1 MAINLLSATIVKNAK
16 LKADGK
22 PEKYPDG
29 GGLFLHVEMRK
40 SGSVAKSW
48 LMRVY
53 YRSHPGA
60 EPEEVRFSVGMWPK
74 VSLDDARVARD
85 EALKRAERHI
95 HPNPRKAK
103 AKATLPSGVAENTLE
118 ALAREWIDREQ
129 RLKQWVP
136 KTYKVN
142 LARFESYVFPYIG
155 HIPFEDV
162 TADDISDCIE
172 RLVARGKNES
182 ANRTLTLCIQ
192 VYQYAIAFDKTERN
206 PAARAKGRGLIQAI
220 APKHR
225 PAILDPK
232 LFGIFLRDI
241 YSYQGHFSVQMALR
255 FAPLVFVRASEL
267 RTARWADIDFDRKL
281 WTFSKSKI
289 RAGEK
294 TPFDVLTVPLSR
306 QAIAILNE
314 LKPLTGDRE
323 YVFEGRFRGRPL
335 SDNTFNPAFRRLGY
349 SNTDVVFH
357 GFRATAR
364 TLLAEHLSVEPELIE
379 RQLSHTSP
387 EKLGRAYDRA
397 IFLPQRIEMMQKW
410 ADYLDNLRTG
420 RP

>member
-1 MAINLLSATIVKNAK
+1 MATKLLNETKIKNAK
-16 LKADGK
+16 FDEPGESNLR
-22 PEKYPDG
+22 PDG
-29 GGLFLHVEMRK
+29 EGLFLHIEKRK
-40 SGSVAKSW
+40 DGNVVKTW

-53 YRSHPGA
+53 YRPFKGA
-60 EPEEVRFSVGMWPK
+60 ELKEVRFSLGKWPGTTLTK
-74 VSLDDARVARD
+74 AREERDA
-85 EALKRAERHI
+85 ALKRAAEYL
-95 HPNPRKAK
+95 HPNPRKQK
-103 AKATLPSGVAENTLE
+103 KATLPSGGAENTFE

-142 LARFESYVFPYIG
+142 LARFVSYIFPYIG
-155 HIPFEDV
+155 QIPFEDV
-162 TADDISDCIE
+162 TADDISECIE
-172 RLVARGKNES
+172 RLVRRGKNES
-182 ANRTLTLCIQ
+182 ANRTLTLCNQ
-192 VYQYAIAFDKTERN
+192 VYQYALAFDKTERN
-206 PAARAKGRGLIQAI
+206 PAARAKGRGLVQAI

-225 PAILDPK
+225 PAIIDPV
-232 LFGIFLRDI
+232 LFSTFLRDI

-255 FAPLVFVRASEL
+255 FAPLVFVRANEL
-267 RTARWADIDFDRKL
+267 RMARWADIDLDKKL

-289 RAGEK
+289 RAVEK
-294 TPFDVLTVPLSR
+294 TSFDMLTVPLSS

-323 YVFEGRFRGRPL
+323 YVFEGRFRGKPL

-364 TLLAEHLSVEPELIE
+364 TLMAERLHVEPELIE

-387 EKLGRAYDRA
+387 EKLGRAYDRTL
-397 IFLPQRIEMMQKW
+397 FLAERIDMMQKW
-410 ADYLDNLRTG
+410 ADYLDDLRIVG
-420 RP
+420 P